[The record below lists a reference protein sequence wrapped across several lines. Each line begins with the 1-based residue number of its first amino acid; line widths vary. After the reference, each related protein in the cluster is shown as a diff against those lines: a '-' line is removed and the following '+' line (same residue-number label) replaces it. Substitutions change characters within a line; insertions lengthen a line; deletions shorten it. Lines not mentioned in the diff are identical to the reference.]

1 MNLTRRQAIGTGIAA
16 ALQAQDQPMKLGVIG
31 LGARGNQAHVATL
44 KKLPEARITAI
55 CDIQADRM
63 QQINE
68 GLPAKAAT
76 YVDYRELIKDPNV
89 GIVVIATPGYLH
101 HEMALAALRAGK
113 DLVLEKPLSLNY
125 QDAIEIVREAEKS
138 KRIVAVGMQRRYSDG
153 DARFQA
159 AIDSGMIGQVQMV
172 NYSEYRGDWN
182 PATWLYP
189 DPATGQK
196 ISWRRLSKTAGSTEL
211 EFSIHALAMVTNMV
225 KSPLVRVA
233 ASGGVVHYKDGRDTR
248 DVVGILADF
257 ANGARLSYNFNLFA
271 QGVHESL
278 TVVGDK
284 GTLQRSA
291 RGGLTSTIGGKQE
304 EVKIEVNL
312 PPGTPEMRMY
322 REFFQNVRDRKQ
334 SVISP
339 RVALEPAKIAYG
351 SEASISQNR
360 IITAKD
366 FTLNRL

>member
-1 MNLTRRQAIGTGIAA
+1 
-16 ALQAQDQPMKLGVIG
+16 
-31 LGARGNQAHVATL
+31 
-44 KKLPEARITAI
+44 
-55 CDIQADRM
+55 
-63 QQINE
+63 
-68 GLPAKAAT
+68 
-76 YVDYRELIKDPNV
+76 
-89 GIVVIATPGYLH
+89 
-101 HEMALAALRAGK
+101 
-113 DLVLEKPLSLNY
+113 
-125 QDAIEIVREAEKS
+125 
-138 KRIVAVGMQRRYSDG
+138 
-153 DARFQA
+153 
-159 AIDSGMIGQVQMV
+159 MIGQVQMV

-257 ANGARLSYNFNLFA
+257 ANGARLSYTFNLFA

-284 GTLQRSA
+284 GTLQRSS

-312 PPGTPEMRMY
+312 PPGTPEMRCTASSS
-322 REFFQNVRDRKQ
+322 KT
-334 SVISP
+334 SVI
-339 RVALEPAKIAYG
+339 
-351 SEASISQNR
+351 ASSR
-360 IITAKD
+360 
-366 FTLNRL
+366 